1 MLRDLPLS
9 LIAEITSGTLLHSGT
24 DTDDVICTS
33 VSTDTRTLKTGSL
46 YVPLTG
52 ERFNGHDFAAQAEA
66 AGAVA
71 MLAEENVDTGM
82 AVVHVDSTLTALADL
97 AAWHRDQFNGPV
109 VAVTGSAGKT
119 SVKQL
124 TAQVLSQAFNT
135 WMTQGNLNNHIGA
148 PLTLLALQPE
158 HQAAMIELGASGKGE
173 IAYTARLVRP
183 QIGIITNVAEA
194 HLEGFGS
201 VETICTT
208 KGELLDFI
216 TPQGT
221 AVLNADD
228 VFFDRWLTRV
238 MVGNPGVSVVSFGF
252 SEAADVRATDIKTG
266 MLDSEFMLHAEGQSF
281 RIQLPLPG
289 EHNIRNAL
297 AVVAATRATG
307 LSFEQIIAGL
317 ESAVAVKGRLQKNTG
332 LNDQVVLDDSYNA
345 NPGSF
350 RAAID
355 VLAKAENGWLVMGDM
370 AELGDDAVAMTAGI
384 GEYARQKKIHALIA
398 TGPLSKAAV
407 DAFGEG
413 AHWFE
418 DKSALID
425 FLHKQ
430 TGRGDTLLV
439 KGSRSAGMETV
450 VSALSRPLSNTTGD
464 N

>member
-9 LIAEITSGTLLHSGT
+9 LIAGITGGTCT
-24 DTDDVICTS
+24 TADDIICTA
-33 VSTDTRTLKTGSL
+33 VSTDTRTLKPGSL

-52 ERFNGHDFAAQAEA
+52 ENFNGHHFAEQALS

-71 MLAEENVDTGM
+71 MLAEE
-82 AVVHVDSTLTALADL
+82 VVTTDLPVVRVANTLKALADI
-97 AAWHRDQFNGPV
+97 AAWHRDQFTGPV

-124 TAQVLSQAFNT
+124 TAHVLSMAFNT

-173 IAYTARLVRP
+173 IAYTAQLVKP
-183 QIGIITNVAEA
+183 QVGIITNVAEA

-201 VETICTT
+201 VETICAT

-216 TPQGT
+216 ADEGT

-228 VFFDRWLTRV
+228 VFFTDWATRV
-238 MVGNPGVSVVSFGF
+238 NARNAGVKITTFGF
-252 SEAADVRATDIKTG
+252 SDKADVRAEHIKTG
-266 MLDSEFMLHAEGQSF
+266 MLDSQFTLIAEGQSF
-281 RIQLPLPG
+281 SVNLPLPG

-297 AVVAATRATG
+297 AVVAATRAVG
-307 LSFEQIIAGL
+307 LSFDQIISGL

-332 LNDQVVLDDSYNA
+332 RNGQIILDDSYNA

-355 VLAKAENGWLVMGDM
+355 VLAQAENSWLVMGDM
-370 AELGDDAVAMTAGI
+370 AELGADEVSMTAGI
-384 GEYARQKKIHALIA
+384 GAYAKAKKIKVLTA
-398 TGPLSKAAV
+398 TGRLSKSAV
-407 DAFGEG
+407 EAFGEG
-413 AHWFE
+413 AHWFA
-418 DKSALID
+418 DKAQLTE
-425 FLHKQ
+425 FLNNN
-430 TGRGDTLLV
+430 TGNGDTLLV

-450 VSALSRPLSNTTGD
+450 VSTLCSLEGEN
-464 N
+464 

>member
-1 MLRDLPLS
+1 MLHDLPLS
-9 LIAEITSGTLLHSGT
+9 LIAEITGGVCIAA
-24 DTDDVICTS
+24 DDIICTS
-33 VSTDTRTLKTGSL
+33 VSTDTRTLKPGSL
-46 YVPLTG
+46 YVPLSG
-52 ERFNGHDFAAQAEA
+52 EHFNGHKFSAQALA

-71 MLAEENVDTGM
+71 MLAEEDVTTDLP
-82 AVVHVDSTLTALADL
+82 VVRVANTLKALADI
-97 AAWHRDQFNGPV
+97 AAWHRDQFTGPV

-124 TAQVLSQAFNT
+124 TAHVLSMAFNT

-173 IAYTARLVRP
+173 IAYTAQLVKP
-183 QIGIITNVAEA
+183 QVGIITNVAEA

-201 VETICTT
+201 VETICAT

-216 TPQGT
+216 ADEGT

-228 VFFDRWLTRV
+228 VFFGDWVSRLSAR
-238 MVGNPGVSVVSFGF
+238 NAGVKITSFGF
-252 SEAADVRATDIKTG
+252 SEQADVRAEHIKTG
-266 MLDSEFMLHAEGQSF
+266 MLDSQFTLLAEGQSLSVN
-281 RIQLPLPG
+281 LPLPG

-297 AVVAATRATG
+297 AVVAATRAVG
-307 LSFEQIIAGL
+307 LSFEQIISGL

-332 LNDQVVLDDSYNA
+332 RNGQIILDDSYNA

-355 VLAKAENGWLVMGDM
+355 VLAQAEKSWLVMGDM
-370 AELGDDAVAMTAGI
+370 AELGADEVSLTAGI
-384 GEYARQKKIHALIA
+384 GAYAKAKKIKVLTA
-398 TGPLSKAAV
+398 TGRLSKAAV

-413 AHWFE
+413 AHWFA
-418 DKSALID
+418 DKDQLTE
-425 FLHKQ
+425 FLNNN
-430 TGRGDTLLV
+430 TGDGDTLLV

-450 VSALSRPLSNTTGD
+450 VSTLCSLEGEN
-464 N
+464 